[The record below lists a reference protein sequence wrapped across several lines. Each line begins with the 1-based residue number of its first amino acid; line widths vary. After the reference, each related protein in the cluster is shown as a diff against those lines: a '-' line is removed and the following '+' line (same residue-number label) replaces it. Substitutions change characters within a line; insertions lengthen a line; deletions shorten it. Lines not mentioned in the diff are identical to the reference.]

1 MLLGILFF
9 VLSFICHCFNLSE
22 FIFNKFDLFL
32 FLLAARKSIV
42 AGFGSSLHSMED
54 HYG

>member
-1 MLLGILFF
+1 MQHPPLSDEEDNCTFRYILLLFQMKRITMLL
-9 VLSFICHCFNLSE
+9 
-22 FIFNKFDLFL
+22 
-32 FLLAARKSIV
+32 ARKSIV